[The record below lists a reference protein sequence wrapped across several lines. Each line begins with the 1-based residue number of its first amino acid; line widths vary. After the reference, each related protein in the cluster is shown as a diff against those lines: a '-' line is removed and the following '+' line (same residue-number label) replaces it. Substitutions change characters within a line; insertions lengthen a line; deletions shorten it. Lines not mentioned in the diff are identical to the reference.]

1 MFWPLPLDYSLV
13 FQKFHIWRLFT
24 NFCFLGAGS
33 PFAIVNKM
41 FAMYVWH
48 QPRALSPHTALHS

>member
-1 MFWPLPLDYSLV
+1 LPLDYSLV